1 MRRME
6 RNDYQLL
13 NERPA
18 EAAADRRPTDRRATE
33 SRPVKMWT
41 EGVPVEPEAK
51 EQLARLAQLPFVF
64 RHIAVMP
71 DVHVGKGSTIG
82 SVIPTLGAVIPA
94 AVGVDIGCSSDIH
107 L

>member
-6 RNDYQLL
+6 KNDYEVLGG
-13 NERPA
+13 
-18 EAAADRRPTDRRATE
+18 PTA

-41 EGVPVEPEAK
+41 RGVPVEPEAK
-51 EQLARLAQLPFVF
+51 EQLSKLAQLPFVF
-64 RHIAVMP
+64 HHVAVMP